1 MSPDQIAQ
9 LAKTFST
16 ACKDA
21 VEKSKVQAYTTPIV
35 LSVVVVLLNSASPNQ
50 KRLNWPW
57 V

>member
-1 MSPDQIAQ
+1 MNPDQIAQ

-21 VEKSKVQAYTTPIV
+21 VEKSKVQSYTAPIV
-35 LSVVVVLLNSASPNQ
+35 LSVVTVLLSSPDHGVSWS
-50 KRLNWPW
+50 KM